1 MEDGAYFNERGIT
14 HMKFQNF
21 VIFFLEM
28 TKNNYYYVSC
38 VLHRRIATCY
48 HLSWL
53 RKYGI
58 CFKFICDIQ

>member
-28 TKNNYYYVSC
+28 TKNNYY
-38 VLHRRIATCY
+38 
-48 HLSWL
+48 
-53 RKYGI
+53 
-58 CFKFICDIQ
+58 